1 MVLLL
6 VIVLLSVVLVV
17 VDQGVFVC
25 DVLCVCDEC
34 KWRYGGVPVAQWI
47 ARRTS
52 IPEVAGSSPARDGRF

>member
-25 DVLCVCDEC
+25 DVLCVCVMSASGDTVASR
-34 KWRYGGVPVAQWI
+34 WRNG
-47 ARRTS
+47 
-52 IPEVAGSSPARDGRF
+52 